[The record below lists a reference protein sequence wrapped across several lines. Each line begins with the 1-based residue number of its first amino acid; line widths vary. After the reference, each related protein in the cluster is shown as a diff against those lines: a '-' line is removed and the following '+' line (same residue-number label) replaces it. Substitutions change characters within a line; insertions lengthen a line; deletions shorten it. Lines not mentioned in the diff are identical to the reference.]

1 MKLFRQKITQSAKRV
16 WTRFCDFLDARA
28 DRHVNAW
35 SMALQ
40 YKRRYTNPEE
50 AKAFRTPVEEI
61 KLARADRRVS

>member
-1 MKLFRQKITQSAKRV
+1 MKAFGKKITVSARRV
-16 WTRFCDFLDARA
+16 WMRFCDFLDDRA

-40 YKRRYTNPEE
+40 YKRRYTNPED

-61 KLARADRRVS
+61 RLARAVPRTR